1 LRTSYPSTLTISH
14 STSTMPGFS
23 SLMMPT
29 ACVMPSIASR
39 FPDQNGKIVAYS
51 ADKNYDLS
59 YYLKGALAGG
69 ICCSITHGALTP
81 VDVVKTRIQ
90 LDSVKYNKGLLGGFK
105 QIAAEEG
112 SGALLTGLGPT
123 VVGYFVQGWFKFGGV
138 EFFKINLAKY
148 FGEQGA
154 WDNRTAI
161 YLASAAMAET
171 IADVFLCP
179 LEATRIRL
187 VSDPTF
193 AKGLGDGAAR
203 LIKEEGVINGFYSG
217 FGPIL
222 FKQVPY
228 TMAKFAV
235 QGEAAEKLA
244 AGLGKTTAELTG
256 ATKLGVSLC
265 SGVIAGVAAAI
276 ISHPADTLL
285 SKVNKSGAGGTGS
298 ISSRLVNIAKEIG
311 FVNLCT
317 VGLGARCVMIGTLT
331 AGQFLL
337 FDIVMDVTGAE
348 KFHFHPPAA
357 K

>member
-1 LRTSYPSTLTISH
+1 
-14 STSTMPGFS
+14 
-23 SLMMPT
+23 MMPT
-29 ACVMPSIASR
+29 AAVMPQIASR
-39 FPDQNGKIVAYS
+39 FNEKKSNVVAYS
-51 ADKNYDLS
+51 VEKNYDLM

-69 ICCSITHGALTP
+69 ICCSVTHGGLTP

-90 LDSVKYNKGLLGGFK
+90 LDPAKYTKGLIGGFK
-105 QIAAEEG
+105 TIAAEEG
-112 SGALLTGLGPT
+112 AGALLTGLGPT

-138 EFFKINLAKY
+138 EFFKINMAKLM
-148 FGEQGA
+148 GEQGA
-154 WDNRTAI
+154 WDNRTFI
-161 YLASAAMAET
+161 YLAAAACAEF
-171 IADVFLCP
+171 IADIFLCP

-193 AKGLGDGAAR
+193 AKGLADGAAR
-203 LIKEEGVINGFYSG
+203 LLKEEGVINGFYSG

-235 QGEAAEKLA
+235 QGEAAEQIA
-244 AGLGKTTAELTG
+244 SAIGQNTSDLTG
-256 ATKLGVSLC
+256 GTKLGVALS

-285 SKVNKSGAGGTGS
+285 SKVNKFGAGGTGS

-311 FVNLCT
+311 FVKLCT
-317 VGLGARCVMIGTLT
+317 VGLGARCVMIGSLT

-337 FDIVMDVTGAE
+337 FDIVMDLTGAE
-348 KFHFHPPAA
+348 KFHFHDPSES

>member
-1 LRTSYPSTLTISH
+1 ML
-14 STSTMPGFS
+14 GFS

-29 ACVMPSIASR
+29 AAVMPSIAAR
-39 FPDQNGKIVAYS
+39 FPNQDGNIVAYS
-51 ADKNYDLS
+51 AESNFDLM
-59 YYLKGALAGG
+59 YFLKGALAGG
-69 ICCSITHGALTP
+69 ICCSLTHGALTP

-90 LDSVKYNKGLLGGFK
+90 LDPVKYNKGLIGGFK

-138 EFFKINLAKY
+138 EFFKINFAKY
-148 FGEQGA
+148 LGEQGA

-161 YLASAAMAET
+161 YLASAAFAEF
-171 IADVFLCP
+171 IADIFLCP

-187 VSDPTF
+187 VSDPSF
-193 AKGLGDGAAR
+193 ASGLSDGAAR
-203 LIKEEGVINGFYSG
+203 LLKEEGVIKGFYSG

-235 QGEAAEKLA
+235 QGEAAEQIA
-244 AGLGKTTAELTG
+244 QGLGKSTSELTG
-256 ATKLGVSLC
+256 ATKLGVALS

-285 SKVNKSGAGGTGS
+285 SKVNKAGAGGDGPIFT
-298 ISSRLVNIAKEIG
+298 RLMNIAKEIG
-311 FVNLCT
+311 FVKLCT
-317 VGLGARCVMIGTLT
+317 VGLGARCVMIGSLT
-331 AGQFLL
+331 AGQFLV
-337 FDIVMDVTGAE
+337 FDIVMDMTGAK
-348 KFHFHPPAA
+348 KFHFHDPSF

>member
-1 LRTSYPSTLTISH
+1 
-14 STSTMPGFS
+14 MPGFS

-29 ACVMPSIASR
+29 AAVMPKIASR
-39 FPDQNGKIVAYS
+39 FPNQDGKIVAYS
-51 ADKNYDLS
+51 ADTNFDLM
-59 YYLKGALAGG
+59 YFLKGALAGG
-69 ICCSITHGALTP
+69 ICCSLTHGALTP

-90 LDSVKYNKGLLGGFK
+90 LDPVKYNKGLIGGFK

-112 SGALLTGLGPT
+112 AGALLTGLGPT

-138 EFFKINLAKY
+138 EFFKTNFAKY
-148 FGEQGA
+148 LGEQGA

-161 YLASAAMAET
+161 YLASAAMAEF

-187 VSDPTF
+187 VSDSSF
-193 AKGLGDGAAR
+193 ASGLGDGAAR
-203 LIKEEGVINGFYSG
+203 LLKEEGVIKGFYSG

-235 QGEAAEKLA
+235 QGEAAEQIA
-244 AGLGKTTAELTG
+244 AGMGKTTGELQGG
-256 ATKLGVSLC
+256 AKLGVALA

-285 SKVNKSGAGGTGS
+285 SKVNKKGAGGDGP
-298 ISSRLVNIAKEIG
+298 IFGRLMNIAKEIG
-311 FVNLCT
+311 FVKLCT

-331 AGQFLL
+331 AGQFLV
-337 FDIVMDVTGAE
+337 FDIVMDMTGAQ
-348 KFHFHPPAA
+348 KFHFHDPSS